1 MLLLGFRVSIQSH
14 QCGISLLA
22 LTPLPVRI
30 SCTPILQ
37 WGPFYILTNAITLNR
52 LIRKGIPSSF
62 RQKVWL
68 SLPDAA
74 KKKSIF
80 LESYY
85 LLQCFEQ
92 GGSGKAQATRQIDH
106 HTGDEDSIVSEPL
119 NQNEYSGCTC
129 PEMAQ
134 TTMKSLCNRVC
145 SSLIVLRVKDYAI
158 KALVNKVDYLGS
170 VTVTYKVNEF
180 VDEKVDQV
188 AVTELRHFL
197 QFHLQLPYMYY
208 ISEAEKA
215 LGGDL
220 QPEQSPS
227 SASETGDSPSNA
239 KEVDEANSPSLV

>member
-1 MLLLGFRVSIQSH
+1 MGLVGLFFLFFRYVYHALQFSI
-14 QCGISLLA
+14 
-22 LTPLPVRI
+22 
-30 SCTPILQ
+30 

-52 LIRKGIPSSF
+52 LIRNGIPSSF

-85 LLQCFEQ
+85 LLHNTTNRSCEFDLL
-92 GGSGKAQATRQIDH
+92 QI
-106 HTGDEDSIVSEPL
+106 L
-119 NQNEYSGCTC
+119 MCSGCTC

-145 SSLIVLRVKDYAI
+145 YSLIVLRVKDYAI
-158 KALVNKVDYLGS
+158 KALVNKIDYLGS

-188 AVTELRHFL
+188 AGTELHHFL

-208 ISEAEKA
+208 IPEAEKA

-227 SASETGDSPSNA
+227 SASKTGDSPSNA

>member
-62 RQKVWL
+62 RQK
-68 SLPDAA
+68 
-74 KKKSIF
+74 
-80 LESYY
+80 
-85 LLQCFEQ
+85 Q
-92 GGSGKAQATRQIDH
+92 